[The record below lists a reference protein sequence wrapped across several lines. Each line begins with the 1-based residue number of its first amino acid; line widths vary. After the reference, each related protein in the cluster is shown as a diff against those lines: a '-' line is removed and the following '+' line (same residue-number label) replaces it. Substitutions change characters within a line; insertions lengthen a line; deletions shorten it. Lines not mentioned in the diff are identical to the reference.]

1 MTVEDKL
8 SAPKRRTRAEV
19 QKLAAEF
26 VSSGMRRSEFCRS
39 RGLSFGTLNRH
50 LKKRRWK
57 RKSFFKSPDGRD
69 WLLYHANS
77 RPRQGCG
84 WHRAPRAQP
93 FTWQL
98 HGTPDFGKPVTS
110 GVAIPWW
117 KD

>member
-19 QKLAAEF
+19 AE
-26 VSSGMRRSEFCRS
+26 VSGGVREQRHATQRVLPES
-39 RGLSFGTLNRH
+39 GLSFGTLNRH

-93 FTWQL
+93 ITWKAD
-98 HGTPDFGKPVTS
+98 GSPDFGEPIPVH
-110 GVAIPWW
+110 VPIPWTTQ
-117 KD
+117 